1 MLINAHGSREDSL
14 WTAADVVGAD
24 LVFREG
30 DKYRV
35 TVHVGGYEVGET
47 CEHRSSREWVGWLRS
62 LC

>member
-24 LVFREG
+24 LVFRGGNEY
-30 DKYRV
+30 KV
-35 TVHVGGYEVGET
+35 VVHVGGYVVGET
-47 CEHRSSREWVGWLRS
+47 REHRSSGEWVVWLRS